1 MISADEIRYKDYKT
15 LTYKGVDIPTSP
27 ELLQDIH
34 AGSQPPSVLER
45 HIYDQYE
52 KYLSFFRNMKINQ
65 ILDETN

>member
-27 ELLQDIH
+27 ELIQEINTGTVEL
-34 AGSQPPSVLER
+34 SVIER